1 MPVMSKIYQGQSF
14 LDKVIECT
22 GSVENAFEMALLNG
36 ISITDDVVIGQE
48 LKPFTITNALIFGL
62 FGDLNRPATMI
73 AQSQI
78 EEIENIG
85 IGKMIVGTNFIV
97 T

>member
-22 GSVENAFEMALLNG
+22 GSVDNAFEMAVLNG
-36 ISITDDVVIGQE
+36 VSITDDVMVGQE
-48 LKPFTITNALIFGL
+48 LNPSTITNGLIFGL
-62 FGDLNRPATMI
+62 FGELNRPATMI
-73 AQSQI
+73 TKEQI
-78 EEIENIG
+78 AEIENIG
-85 IGKMIVGTNFIV
+85 IGKMIIGTNFIV